1 MDILTIL
8 KALLGIADDSRD
20 ALLMV
25 HIDMAIQDALNYCNI
40 LELPDDLNFTIA
52 RMARLSYSGALS
64 GGISVGAITAPVSS
78 VSEAGRTVSFAT
90 SASSAD
96 DAKEKEQ
103 TAITTQLN
111 RFRRVYRG

>member
-8 KALLGIADDSRD
+8 KALLGITDDSQD
-20 ALLMV
+20 ALLTI
-25 HIDMAIQDALNYCNI
+25 HIDMAIQDALIYCNI
-40 LELPDDLNFTIA
+40 DELPDELNYTVA

-64 GGISVGAITAPVSS
+64 GGISAGGIIAPVSS

-103 TAITTQLN
+103 AAITTQLN
-111 RFRRVYRG
+111 RFRRVYR